1 MINCWRRKK
10 FMERTLIIARLI
22 MMLLMLASFA
32 NGCGCSPTDWQM
44 DYGKPAAQFLS
55 GDVARLGG
63 PYIGRKITVKGTVM
77 RIDAGDS
84 KSAWVY
90 LVGGIRCHFGKFK
103 AMAESAKVGDLVYV
117 DGFLRRCDPG
127 DILIDPAVYR
137 LPDAPFSPKK

>member
-1 MINCWRRKK
+1 
-10 FMERTLIIARLI
+10 
-22 MMLLMLASFA
+22 MLLIVAAIAS
-32 NGCGCSPTDWQM
+32 GCGCSPTGWQM

-55 GDVARLGG
+55 VDVARLGR
-63 PYIGRKITVKGTVM
+63 PFIGRKITVKGTVT
-77 RIDAGDS
+77 RVDVGDP

-90 LVGGIRCHFGKFK
+90 LEDGIRCHFGKFK
-103 AMAESAKVGDLVYV
+103 AMAESSKVGDPVYV